1 MSQRIEVF
9 EKLVSKIFI
18 APGCTG
24 RIEGVKVLA
33 KEVSVNNP
41 NDLRPCIKCFFEGK
55 ELCFSTIRDN
65 KLKIT
70 ITKQLPTRPCCFGN
84 DPENL
89 SNKTLYFVKE

>member
-1 MSQRIEVF
+1 MKDKR
-9 EKLVSKIFI
+9 IFI

-33 KEVSVNNP
+33 KEVGVNNP
-41 NDLRPCIKCFFEGK
+41 NDIRPCVRCLFECTG
-55 ELCFSTIRDN
+55 LCFATHRDN
-65 KLKIT
+65 KLKLT

-89 SNKTLYFVKE
+89 SNKPLYFVKE